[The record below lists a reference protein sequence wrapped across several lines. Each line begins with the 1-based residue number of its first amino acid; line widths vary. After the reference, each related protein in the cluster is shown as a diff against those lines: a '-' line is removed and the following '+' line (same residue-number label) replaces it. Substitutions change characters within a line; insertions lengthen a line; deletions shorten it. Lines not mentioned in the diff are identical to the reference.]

1 MVRRAIGED
10 QCDPLV
16 LSVKKGR
23 PQQAEGYR
31 AGDEAGGLNLEV
43 RRESENHLTAS
54 LISVPSTYPGKISDY
69 CLDTLEGSP
78 CLCHPIG
85 QCLPWGTEYQ
95 LSTLCSSLL

>member
-1 MVRRAIGED
+1 MVRRAIGDD
-10 QCDPLV
+10 QCDPLA

-54 LISVPSTYPGKISDY
+54 LG
-69 CLDTLEGSP
+69 
-78 CLCHPIG
+78 
-85 QCLPWGTEYQ
+85 
-95 LSTLCSSLL
+95 